1 MEKFSYEANGYNR
14 SEVNNFVKEVIK
26 ETEDIINKINEQ
38 DITIEKLKKELEE
51 EKSSKKLL
59 DDIISMAEKN
69 RDDIIRLAEE
79 EKEKI
84 INDAKQNAS
93 IIVNDAL
100 LTAQKIEFKTDLLE
114 TKLKMLKRKISKVLE
129 TQKSVIEEVQNIAE
143 IDE

>member
-14 SEVNNFVKEVIK
+14 GEVNNFVKEVIK
-26 ETEDIINKINEQ
+26 ETEDIINKLNEQ
-38 DITIEKLKKELEE
+38 DITIENLKKELEA
-51 EKSSKKLL
+51 EKNNKRIL
-59 DDIISMAEKN
+59 DEIISIAEKN

-100 LTAQKIEFKTDLLE
+100 MQAQKIEFKTDLLE
-114 TKLKMLKRKISKVLE
+114 TKLKRKINKLLE
-129 TQKSVIEEVQNIAE
+129 DQKSVIEEVKVIADIE
-143 IDE
+143 E